1 MFDQPYGYDPYNGYV
16 QQPMMRQ
23 RPMPGPQRDPWTIV
37 QTLSQ
42 VEQIA
47 VQPGQVAWIMVQN
60 EPVFARREADK
71 MGLIT
76 TEYCRFERFD
86 PKAAAAE
93 PQAHDYVTREEFE
106 RFVAEIKKEWEEL
119 TE

>member
-16 QQPMMRQ
+16 QPQMMRQ
-23 RPMPGPQRDPWTIV
+23 RPTPGAQRDPWTIV
-37 QTLSQ
+37 QTLNQ

-86 PKAAAAE
+86 PKAAGAE
-93 PQAHDYVTREEFE
+93 AQAKDYVTREEFE
-106 RFVAEIKKEWEEL
+106 RFVTEMKKEWEAL